1 MAQIRIHPQDTIS
14 GESDVRLLVL
24 LVFAALA
31 SAQNESFEELA
42 NRAQSLLDSRP
53 AEAAALF
60 EQALKLR
67 PDWAE
72 GWMYCGAAL
81 YQGER
86 FAEATDAFRKGIA
99 LAPSKGTAWAF
110 LGLAEAE
117 LDNADQAIAD
127 IRKGEELGL
136 AGNPPFETAVRV
148 KAAQLLVRASSFD
161 EGMAQL
167 APLAKRGENAAPVQE
182 TMGLCSLA
190 VPQSPAEMTPGRR
203 AVVDLA
209 GKAAWDLVS
218 QRPAEAA
225 EAYKELLAKHDAE
238 PGVHYAYGLY
248 LMETDLAAALA
259 EFKKEVEKNPK
270 HWPAL
275 IVMGSTETRQG
286 DADAAIQALR
296 QGLKLMPVKYRWIGH
311 AELGRA
317 QLTAGNVDQAIA
329 ELESA
334 MRQAGGN
341 AQVHFFLA
349 QAYRRAGRKADAQR
363 ETGEFEKLK
372 ALQDPL
378 GVPGLMG
385 STLK

>member
-1 MAQIRIHPQDTIS
+1 M
-14 GESDVRLLVL
+14 RLLVL
-24 LVFAALA
+24 LVFAALV
-31 SAQNESFEELA
+31 SAQGPSFEDLA
-42 NRAQSLLDSRP
+42 NRAQSLLDTQPS
-53 AEAAALF
+53 EAATLLQ
-60 EQALKLR
+60 QALKLR

-81 YQGER
+81 YQSSR

-99 LAPSKGTAWAF
+99 LDPGKGIAWAF
-110 LGLAEAE
+110 LGMAEAE

-127 IRKGEELGL
+127 IRKGEELGI
-136 AGNPPFETAVRV
+136 ASNPQFETAARV
-148 KAAQLLVRASSFD
+148 KAARLLARSSAFD

-167 APLAKRGENAAPVQE
+167 APLAKRGENSAEVREA
-182 TMGLCSLA
+182 MGLCSLA
-190 VPQSPAEMTPGRR
+190 VPQAAGELTPARR

-225 EAYKELLAKHDAE
+225 AAYKELLAKHDAE

-259 EFKKEVEKNPK
+259 EFRKEVAQNPK

-275 IVMGSTETRQG
+275 VVMGSTETRQG
-286 DADAAIQALR
+286 DADAAIQTLR
-296 QGLKLMPVKYRWIGH
+296 QGLKLMPVPYRWIGH

-317 QLTAGNVDQAIA
+317 QMTAGNVEQAMA

-334 MRQAGGN
+334 LRQAPGN
-341 AQVHFFLA
+341 PQVHFFLA

-372 ALQDPL
+372 AQQDPL
-378 GVPGLMG
+378 GVPGLLG